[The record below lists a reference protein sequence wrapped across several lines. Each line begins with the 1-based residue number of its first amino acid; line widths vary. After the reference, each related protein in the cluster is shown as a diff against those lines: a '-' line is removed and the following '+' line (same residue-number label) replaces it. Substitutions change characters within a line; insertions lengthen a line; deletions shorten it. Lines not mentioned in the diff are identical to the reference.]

1 VSSFDTTAYFDR
13 RSDFFRRAFETG
25 LAYDS
30 YVATG
35 TESHQRRWHDMLDQ
49 VLLRDVQQEFLR
61 TFTRRT
67 HVLVLSG
74 TWCGDC
80 IRQVPIL
87 RRIEEA
93 SPAVVVRILDR
104 DRNPEVRDELRL
116 SGAAKVPVAVFL
128 NEDFFECSRFGDR
141 TLATYRAL
149 GQAKLGP
156 ACPIGP
162 AELAPD
168 ELEANIGAWIA
179 EVERVQLLLRLTPYL
194 RQRHGD

>member
-1 VSSFDTTAYFDR
+1 MTSFDCTYFDR
-13 RSDFFRRAFETG
+13 RRDFFQRYFAAG
-25 LAYDS
+25 LPYDD

-35 TESHQRRWHDMLDQ
+35 TENHQRRWQEILGQVRLHDSQ
-49 VLLRDVQQEFLR
+49 REFLR

-67 HVLVLSG
+67 NALVLSG

-93 SPAVVVRILDR
+93 SGATVMRILDR
-104 DRNPEVRDELRL
+104 DGNAELRDELRL
-116 SGAAKVPVAVFL
+116 SGAAKVPVVVFL

-149 GQAKLGP
+149 AQAKLGP

-162 AELAPD
+162 LELAPN
-168 ELEANIGAWIA
+168 ELEANIAAWIA
-179 EVERVQLLLRLTPYL
+179 EFERVQLLLRLSPYL